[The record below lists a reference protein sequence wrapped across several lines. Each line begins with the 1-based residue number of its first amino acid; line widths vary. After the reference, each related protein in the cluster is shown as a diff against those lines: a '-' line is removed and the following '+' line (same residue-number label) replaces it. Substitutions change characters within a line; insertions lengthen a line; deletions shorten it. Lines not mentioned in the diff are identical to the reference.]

1 MRDLSKMFN
10 EKSLKLILSNLND
23 LEIDIEEY
31 DDNLHEEISE
41 LVKYYGV
48 SDLEWEEVSFFIE
61 LIRLNPNYETET
73 IRLPKLNSYDLF
85 VDVDMTESVVETWR
99 HTINSY
105 FEETDSTLLK
115 EQLKNNSDWSYWEGD
130 HIDKDYY
137 DTYVNEEK
145 ISEIRKR
152 KN

>member
-31 DDNLHEEISE
+31 DDTLHEEISE

-85 VDVDMTESVVETWR
+85 VEVDMTESVVETWR

-105 FEETDSTLLK
+105 FEETDSAILE
-115 EQLKNNSDWSYWEGD
+115 EQLKNNSDWSYWEGA

-137 DTYVNEEK
+137 DTYVNDEK
-145 ISEIRKR
+145 ITEIRKR